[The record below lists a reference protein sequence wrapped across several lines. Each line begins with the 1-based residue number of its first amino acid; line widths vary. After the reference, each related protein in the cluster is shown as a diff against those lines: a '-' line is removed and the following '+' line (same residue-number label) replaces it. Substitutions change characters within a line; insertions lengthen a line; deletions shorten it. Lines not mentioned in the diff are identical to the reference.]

1 MHMDWATRLG
11 FDPQTAGKDSVS
23 SMPSKLAE
31 DEVVVNGPLPPS
43 PDEICKQFIERGDV
57 TGLVGYLSSRTLYG
71 ERIPLGCLQ
80 RCVRVKASQD
90 LDGLSDDVFAAI
102 LSLGLNLLARVQ
114 VAIEKR
120 IRWVDEVS
128 PSEFQAVPHELIKE
142 GLLERAERLSRFC
155 AEMAALRARVRHL
168 SHIEK
173 PDARGKS
180 FKPPGSRSA
189 LAPGAREA
197 ETRSPE
203 PGTRGRRARTPPAE
217 PRQRVRRAVS
227 RAG

>member
-11 FDPQTAGKDSVS
+11 FDPQTAGKASVS

-31 DEVVVNGPLPPS
+31 DEVVVHGPLPPS
-43 PDEICKQFIERGDV
+43 PDEVCCEFIQRGDV

-71 ERIPLGCLQ
+71 ERIPLDCLQ

-114 VAIEKR
+114 VAIER
-120 IRWVDEVS
+120 RLHWVDEVS
-128 PSEFQAVPHELIKE
+128 RSEFHAVPQELIKE
-142 GLLERAERLSRFC
+142 GLLEQAERLSRFC

-168 SHIEK
+168 SQIEK
-173 PDARGKS
+173 PDARRKS
-180 FKPPGSRSA
+180 SKPPGSGDA
-189 LAPGAREA
+189 LEPRAGEAEARPSKPGAGR
-197 ETRSPE
+197 
-203 PGTRGRRARTPPAE
+203 RRARTPPAE
-217 PRQRVRRAVS
+217 PRERVRRAVS